1 MARWR
6 RSESP
11 IVPRS
16 EIAWGLLALFFPVVG
31 RAFFFRAVFA
41 RALPFPIFF
50 EGSLRAEVFRA
61 VFFRAAFFVRFLVI
75 YALPFSRSIP
85 AVRAQGARQPST

>member
-6 RSESP
+6 RSESLV
-11 IVPRS
+11 VPRS
-16 EIAWGLLALFFPVVG
+16 EIAWGLLALFFRP
-31 RAFFFRAVFA
+31 VFA

-75 YALPFSRSIP
+75 FALPFSHSVP
-85 AVRAQGARQPST
+85 AV